1 MEEHNLS
8 IPDLG
13 GKPATSQT
21 LMANQD
27 FAETLNFDDVQAFG
41 NNDEGLISEFD
52 QETGDIIRNSFGF
65 IDETTADKAPLT
77 VNPSLWRQAVLN
89 KNAEGLYKVIP
100 GKIYQIRG
108 ADIAS
113 MSFIKGK
120 TGWIVYDVLTT
131 KEAATQSLKFFFENV
146 LADRNLPVVAMLYS
160 HSHADHFGGSRA
172 IKEAFPNVK
181 VYGSKNISKE
191 VMAEN
196 VLAGNAMARRAAYQV
211 GATLRRNE
219 HGAVDTALAKGLS
232 TGEVTYVS
240 PDYELNLNS
249 EVENLTIDGLD
260 MIFLDASGTE
270 APSEMIT
277 YIPSMKA
284 LWTGEVTHQGMHNI
298 YSLRGAKVRDSLKW
312 SKKINQMIAMWGDE
326 VEVLFASHSA
336 PIWTNQEIVDYL
348 KMQRDAYGFTHNQ
361 SLRLANNGYVMQDI
375 GDKIYEVMPETIQRS
390 WHTNGYWGTYS
401 HNARAVYNM
410 YLGYFDMN
418 PANLNPLPVKA
429 ESAKFVEYMGGAEA
443 VVEKAELDFSKGE
456 YRFVATALNKVVQI
470 NPSNLKARAI
480 LADTYEQLGYQSESA
495 AWRNINLTG
504 AQELR
509 LGEVSP
515 GAPKSATADV
525 LSQMDT
531 GTLLDYIAIKVDSL
545 KAQHLSFS
553 MNIVMDDE
561 VYFVEMSNGNLS
573 NIKLDKPSKEADTTI
588 TSDDDGFAKILLGQA
603 TLLDLTESGQ
613 ASLKGDATV
622 LGKLVATLVIFDEEF
637 KIVSF
642 SDTTVDANLYQQQ
655 Y

>member
-1 MEEHNLS
+1 
-8 IPDLG
+8 
-13 GKPATSQT
+13 
-21 LMANQD
+21 
-27 FAETLNFDDVQAFG
+27 
-41 NNDEGLISEFD
+41 
-52 QETGDIIRNSFGF
+52 
-65 IDETTADKAPLT
+65 
-77 VNPSLWRQAVLN
+77 
-89 KNAEGLYKVIP
+89 
-100 GKIYQIRG
+100 
-108 ADIAS
+108 
-113 MSFIKGK
+113 
-120 TGWIVYDVLTT
+120 
-131 KEAATQSLKFFFENV
+131 
-146 LADRNLPVVAMLYS
+146 
-160 HSHADHFGGSRA
+160 
-172 IKEAFPNVK
+172 
-181 VYGSKNISKE
+181 
-191 VMAEN
+191 
-196 VLAGNAMARRAAYQV
+196 
-211 GATLRRNE
+211 
-219 HGAVDTALAKGLS
+219 
-232 TGEVTYVS
+232 
-240 PDYELNLNS
+240 
-249 EVENLTIDGLD
+249 
-260 MIFLDASGTE
+260 
-270 APSEMIT
+270 
-277 YIPSMKA
+277 
-284 LWTGEVTHQGMHNI
+284 
-298 YSLRGAKVRDSLKW
+298 
-312 SKKINQMIAMWGDE
+312 
-326 VEVLFASHSA
+326 
-336 PIWTNQEIVDYL
+336 
-348 KMQRDAYGFTHNQ
+348 MQRDAYGFTYNQ

>member
-146 LADRNLPVVAMLYS
+146 PADRNLPVVAMLYS

-196 VLAGNAMARRAAYQV
+196 VLAGNAMSRRAAYQV
-211 GATLRRNE
+211 GATLGRNE

-249 EVENLTIDGLD
+249 EVEN
-260 MIFLDASGTE
+260 
-270 APSEMIT
+270 
-277 YIPSMKA
+277 
-284 LWTGEVTHQGMHNI
+284 
-298 YSLRGAKVRDSLKW
+298 
-312 SKKINQMIAMWGDE
+312 
-326 VEVLFASHSA
+326 
-336 PIWTNQEIVDYL
+336 
-348 KMQRDAYGFTHNQ
+348 
-361 SLRLANNGYVMQDI
+361 
-375 GDKIYEVMPETIQRS
+375 
-390 WHTNGYWGTYS
+390 
-401 HNARAVYNM
+401 
-410 YLGYFDMN
+410 
-418 PANLNPLPVKA
+418 
-429 ESAKFVEYMGGAEA
+429 
-443 VVEKAELDFSKGE
+443 
-456 YRFVATALNKVVQI
+456 
-470 NPSNLKARAI
+470 
-480 LADTYEQLGYQSESA
+480 
-495 AWRNINLTG
+495 
-504 AQELR
+504 
-509 LGEVSP
+509 
-515 GAPKSATADV
+515 
-525 LSQMDT
+525 
-531 GTLLDYIAIKVDSL
+531 
-545 KAQHLSFS
+545 
-553 MNIVMDDE
+553 
-561 VYFVEMSNGNLS
+561 
-573 NIKLDKPSKEADTTI
+573 
-588 TSDDDGFAKILLGQA
+588 
-603 TLLDLTESGQ
+603 
-613 ASLKGDATV
+613 
-622 LGKLVATLVIFDEEF
+622 
-637 KIVSF
+637 
-642 SDTTVDANLYQQQ
+642 
-655 Y
+655 